1 MKFIDSRRP
10 VLNRLTLLIA
20 TGLSAGPAVPVQAAS
35 SFASASATV
44 YPPPTSVMD
53 SLAAMPVTIV
63 SATGAVVLRIIPAT
77 PLAEPT
83 SAASTAGGTAIGG
96 AEGPRAVAMVNP
108 GTPGEAS
115 PVTLTDFNRLVG
127 DGGTLRGGLVGSM
140 SVQAPPAGAGVAGN
154 ADFHVTVAFN

>member
-1 MKFIDSRRP
+1 MNLIDPRRP

-20 TGLSAGPAVPVQAAS
+20 TSLSAGPAVPIQAAS

-53 SLAAMPVTIV
+53 SLAAVPVTIV
-63 SATGAVVLRIIPAT
+63 SASGAVILRIVPAT
-77 PLAEPT
+77 PSAEPSGGQST
-83 SAASTAGGTAIGG
+83 PSGSTTGSAD
-96 AEGPRAVAMVNP
+96 GPRAVAMVNP

-115 PVTLTDFNRLVG
+115 PTTLTDFNRLVA

-140 SVQAPPAGAGVAGN
+140 SVQAPSASVGAAGS

>member
-1 MKFIDSRRP
+1 MNLIDSRRP

-20 TGLSAGPAVPVQAAS
+20 TGLSAGPAVPIQAAS

-53 SLAAMPVTIV
+53 SLAAMPVMLV
-63 SATGAVVLRIIPAT
+63 SATGAVILRIVPAT
-77 PLAEPT
+77 ATAEAT
-83 SAASTAGGTAIGG
+83 GAASPGGSAMG
-96 AEGPRAVAMVNP
+96 AADGPRNVAMVNP

-115 PVTLTDFNRLVG
+115 PTTLTDFNRLVG

-140 SVQAPPAGAGVAGN
+140 SVQAPPASTGATGN